1 MRRNSSL
8 EWIAGCVGCF
18 ATALLLVVTVRTSAD
33 ARRSPKSSSPGEAKH
48 AIGCKLTLKG
58 VSNFGEVTPT
68 LYRGAQPSKE
78 GFHNL
83 AKMGI
88 NIVVDLRGSRE
99 SERQLVTK
107 LGMEYVALPWR
118 CFHPRDGPI
127 AQFLELLR
135 QNPRKKIFV
144 HCRTGDDR
152 TGMDIAAFRIADQGW
167 TAQEAREEME
177 AFNFSLFHRTICPG
191 LSSYE
196 KKFPQRFTTSPGFEN
211 LRTTGHTTKPQ
222 SE

>member
-1 MRRNSSL
+1 MRRNSWL
-8 EWIAGCVGCF
+8 ECIAGGAGCF
-18 ATALLLVVTVRTSAD
+18 ATALLLGATVHPSAD
-33 ARRSPKSSSPGEAKH
+33 ARRSPKFTSHGEAEH
-48 AIGCKLTLKG
+48 AAGRKLTLKG

-78 GFHNL
+78 GFRDL

-107 LGMEYVALPWR
+107 LGMRYVAIPWR
-118 CFHPRDGPI
+118 CFHPRDDPI
-127 AQFLELLR
+127 ARFLELLR
-135 QNPRKKIFV
+135 ENPGKKVFV

-167 TAQEAREEME
+167 TAQEARREME
-177 AFNFSLFHRTICPG
+177 AFHFSLFHRTICPG

-196 KKFPQRFTTSPGFEN
+196 KTFPQRFKTSPAFEN
-211 LRTTGHTTKPQ
+211 LRTAEHTAKPQ